1 MLFKIFDKRINKE
14 YYDAASMLAKE
25 IFNEKF

>member
-14 YYDAASMLAKE
+14 YYDTASMLAKE
-25 IFNEKF
+25 ILNGKF